1 MHIFVLFILL
11 LIQLF
16 VIKIFVEKS
25 SLIDI
30 LFKSTLLIWCCES
43 LGKTFFNFS
52 LPIIINIVCLVCES
66 GDNLSYS
73 IRSYQELIG
82 VKQVN
87 TL

>member
-30 LFKSTLLIWCCES
+30 LFKSTLLDLVFVGS
-43 LGKTFFNFS
+43 LGEKLFFNFS
-52 LPIIINIVCLVCES
+52 RLLLLILCVLCA
-66 GDNLSYS
+66 NL
-73 IRSYQELIG
+73 L
-82 VKQVN
+82 
-87 TL
+87 